1 METTLVPPCSTR
13 PQSTTITT
21 SLYELIEALQNEV
34 GPENDALV
42 VATVVYLLR
51 SRHLRFLPDTEAS
64 HCN

>member
-1 METTLVPPCSTR
+1 METLLPPCSTSQ
-13 PQSTTITT
+13 QSSTITT
-21 SLYELIEALQNEV
+21 SLYELMEALQNAV

-51 SRHLRFLPDTEAS
+51 SQSIRFFHDTEAS

>member
-1 METTLVPPCSTR
+1 METALVPPCSTR

-34 GPENDALV
+34 GPENDDLV

-51 SRHLRFLPDTEAS
+51 SQHIRFLRNSETN
-64 HCN
+64 HYN

>member
-1 METTLVPPCSTR
+1 METLLPPCSTSQ
-13 PQSTTITT
+13 QSSTVTT
-21 SLYELIEALQNEV
+21 SLYELMEALQNAV

-51 SRHLRFLPDTEAS
+51 SQIIRFFHDMEAS

>member
-21 SLYELIEALQNEV
+21 SLYELIEAIQKEV
-34 GPENDALV
+34 GPENDDLV

-51 SRHLRFLPDTEAS
+51 SQRLRLPRNTEAS
-64 HCN
+64 DCN